1 MDCNEQENF
10 KILKEKETEIMELAL
25 RLELTKAEAM
35 ARRLRN
41 ETWETAYSR
50 MKRVESIKEKEEAIT
65 KAVAVT
71 TVLTV
76 IGTTAFAA
84 KNHTAIEAEVQRI
97 VSTQHTSLTNVEP
110 QEAVQLPEVELSEVA
125 EAVEMVADKAPKA
138 AAKAEAEA
146 TAKAEAKAATKAEA
160 EAQVAEAQVAEAQ
173 VAEAQV
179 AEVQVAEAQVAEAQV
194 AEAQVA
200 EAQVAEAQVAEAQ
213 VAEAQVAETQVT
225 EVQVSEVPVVEAPV
239 AEAQAVE
246 AQVGEAQSVSQL
258 SSITHNG
265 VTIRFFPVSEE
276 ILWQYAV
283 KTGNYSYTEEDLR
296 YLEKVICVE
305 ARGEGLAGQIIVAN
319 TVINRAKQWGG
330 SIHEIITSQGQF
342 ASISGVTDSM
352 ITDEMRQAAKM
363 AFEVDLTEGVMKAVA
378 GENGFD
384 ASYYQGG
391 SLYFFNPEG
400 CSQNELQKR
409 KNITGIRYRGHV
421 FYTK

>member
-1 MDCNEQENF
+1 MG
-10 KILKEKETEIMELAL
+10 LAL
-25 RLELTKAEAM
+25 ELRAAERSWA
-35 ARRLRN
+35 RLRN
-41 ETWETAYSR
+41 SNWEQAYRRMQREQAIDET
-50 MKRVESIKEKEEAIT
+50 KFNIQ
-65 KAVAVT
+65 KAAAVT
-71 TVLTV
+71 TVLTA
-76 IGTTAFAA
+76 IGTTAFAS

-110 QEAVQLPEVELSEVA
+110 QGAVQLPEVELSEVA
-125 EAVEMVADKAPKA
+125 EAVEMVADKATKA
-138 AAKAEAEA
+138 TEAAKAEVAAKAEAEVA
-146 TAKAEAKAATKAEA
+146 AKAKAE
-160 EAQVAEAQVAEAQ
+160 
-173 VAEAQV
+173 AEAQV

-200 EAQVAEAQVAEAQ
+200 
-213 VAEAQVAETQVT
+213 
-225 EVQVSEVPVVEAPV
+225 
-239 AEAQAVE
+239 
-246 AQVGEAQSVSQL
+246 EAQSVSQL

>member
-1 MDCNEQENF
+1 MG
-10 KILKEKETEIMELAL
+10 LAL
-25 RLELTKAEAM
+25 ELRAAERSWA
-35 ARRLRN
+35 RLRN
-41 ETWETAYSR
+41 SNWEQAYRRMQREQAIDET
-50 MKRVESIKEKEEAIT
+50 KVNIQ
-65 KAVAVT
+65 KAAAVT
-71 TVLTV
+71 TVLTA

-125 EAVEMVADKAPKA
+125 EAVEMVADKATKA
-138 AAKAEAEA
+138 AAKAEAEATAKAEAEA

-179 AEVQVAEAQVAEAQV
+179 AEAQVAEAQV
-194 AEAQVA
+194 AEV
-200 EAQVAEAQVAEAQ
+200 QVAEAQ

-246 AQVGEAQSVSQL
+246 AQVAEAQSVSQL

-319 TVINRAKQWGG
+319 TVINRVKQWGG

-391 SLYFFNPEG
+391 SLYFFNPEW

>member
-1 MDCNEQENF
+1 MG
-10 KILKEKETEIMELAL
+10 LAL
-25 RLELTKAEAM
+25 ELRAAERSWA
-35 ARRLRN
+35 RLRN
-41 ETWETAYSR
+41 SNWEQAYRRMQREQAIDET
-50 MKRVESIKEKEEAIT
+50 KFNIQ
-65 KAVAVT
+65 KAAAVT
-71 TVLTV
+71 TVLTA

-110 QEAVQLPEVELSEVA
+110 QGAVQLPEVELSEVA
-125 EAVEMVADKAPKA
+125 EAVEMVADKATKATEAAKAEVAAKAEAEVAAKAKAEAEAAAKAEVEA

-146 TAKAEAKAATKAEA
+146 ATKAEA
-160 EAQVAEAQVAEAQ
+160 EAAAKAEAEAVAKAEAEA
-173 VAEAQV
+173 VAKAEAEAAAKAEAEAAAKAEAEAVAKAEAEAQV
-179 AEVQVAEAQVAEAQV
+179 AEVQVAEAQVA
-194 AEAQVA
+194 
-200 EAQVAEAQVAEAQ
+200 
-213 VAEAQVAETQVT
+213 
-225 EVQVSEVPVVEAPV
+225 
-239 AEAQAVE
+239 
-246 AQVGEAQSVSQL
+246 EAQSVSQL